1 MRNWFF
7 RRRPVPAPIRRN
19 IESITQLEQ
28 AFVQQRTAVDV
39 ISDTVTGFTGSLRFI
54 LAHAAFFTAWIL
66 LNTVLLPAADRFDP
80 FPFGFLGLVVGLEA
94 IFLSTFVLMS
104 QNRQNR
110 MADQWAHVDL
120 QVTLLAEQENTKML
134 QMLQRIYDFLG
145 LEKETRHDKELKELV
160 EATQVERLVEE
171 LAKAR
176 DPEKPENPPPPQ
188 DERRG

>member
-7 RRRPVPAPIRRN
+7 NRRPVPAAIRRN

-28 AFVQQRTAVDV
+28 AFEQQRTTVDV
-39 ISDTVTGFTGSLRFI
+39 ISDVVTRFTGSIRFI
-54 LAHAAFFTAWIL
+54 LAHAVVFTAWIL
-66 LNTVLLPAADRFDP
+66 LNTLVLPESDRFDP
-80 FPFGFLGLVVGLEA
+80 YPFGFLGLVVSLEA

-120 QVTLLAEQENTKML
+120 QVSLLAEQETTKML
-134 QMLQRIYDFLG
+134 QMLQRIYDYLG
-145 LEKETRHDKELKELV
+145 LEKEARHDRELKELA

-176 DPEKPENPPPPQ
+176 DPEKPEPPAATGAPTS
-188 DERRG
+188 

>member
-7 RRRPVPAPIRRN
+7 KRRPVPTPIRRN
-19 IESITQLEQ
+19 IESIAQLEQ
-28 AFVQQRTAVDV
+28 SFEQQRTTVDV
-39 ISDTVTGFTGSLRFI
+39 VSDTVTRFTGSIRFI
-54 LAHAAFFTAWIL
+54 LAHVLLFGSWIL
-66 LNTVLLPAADRFDP
+66 LNTVLLPEADRFDP
-80 FPFGFLGLVVGLEA
+80 FPFGFLGLMVGLEA

-120 QVTLLAEQENTKML
+120 QVSLLTEQENTKML

-145 LEKETRHDKELKELV
+145 LEKETRHDKELKELA

-176 DPEKPENPPPPQ
+176 DPEKPETPSTGTPAS
-188 DERRG
+188 

>member
-7 RRRPVPAPIRRN
+7 KQRPVPAPIRRN

-28 AFVQQRTAVDV
+28 AFDQQRTTVDV
-39 ISDTVTGFTGSLRFI
+39 ISDTVTRFTGSIRFI
-54 LAHAAFFTAWIL
+54 LAHALVFAGWIL
-66 LNTVLLPAADRFDP
+66 LNTVLLPEADRFDP
-80 FPFGFLGLVVGLEA
+80 YPFGFLGRVVSLEA

-120 QVTLLAEQENTKML
+120 QVSLLAEQESTKML
-134 QMLQRIYDFLG
+134 QMLQRIYSYLG
-145 LEKETRHDKELKELV
+145 LEKEARHDKELKELA

-171 LAKAR
+171 
-176 DPEKPENPPPPQ
+176 
-188 DERRG
+188 